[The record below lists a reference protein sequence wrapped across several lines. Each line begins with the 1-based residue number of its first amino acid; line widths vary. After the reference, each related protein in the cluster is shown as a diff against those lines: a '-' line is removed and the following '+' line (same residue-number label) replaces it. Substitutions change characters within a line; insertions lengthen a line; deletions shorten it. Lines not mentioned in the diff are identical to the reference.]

1 MQVSQ
6 ASVRFSE
13 RLAQVRLVVM
23 DVDGVM
29 TDGTITYDDT
39 NNELK
44 RFHVMDGVGITLLR
58 LCDIPVVWMS
68 GRKSHAVTKRAH
80 ELKVVRLYE
89 GARDKRVALAEVCR
103 DYGMTHEELVFVADD
118 LNDLLAYQKV
128 GVSFAVANAAPE
140 LKAVADAVTE
150 RFGGNGAVREVCEA
164 VLDAKGLR
172 QKAVEKYLAMLIQEQ
187 ESVGQ

>member
-1 MQVSQ
+1 MQISQ
-6 ASVRFSE
+6 SATEFWE

-29 TDGTITYDDT
+29 TDGTLTYDDT
-39 NNELK
+39 NNEMK

-58 LCDIPVVWMS
+58 LCGIPVIWMS

-89 GARDKRVALAEVCR
+89 AARDKRVMLAEVCR
-103 DYGMTHEELVFVADD
+103 DFELEPNELAFVADD
-118 LNDLLAYQKV
+118 LNDLLSYQAV
-128 GVSFAVANAAPE
+128 GVRFAVANAANE
-140 LKAVADAVTE
+140 VKVVADAVTE

-164 VLDAKGLR
+164 VLEAKGLR
-172 QKAVEKYLAMLIQEQ
+172 EKAIERYLTMLIEEQ
-187 ESVGQ
+187 ESAGQ

>member
-1 MQVSQ
+1 MKLSQ
-6 ASVRFSE
+6 DAIQFTE
-13 RLAQVRLVVM
+13 RLARTRLVVM

-29 TDGTITYDDT
+29 TDGTLAYDDT
-39 NNELK
+39 NNEVK

-58 LCDIPVVWMS
+58 LCEIPVVWMS
-68 GRKSHAVTKRAH
+68 GRKSRAVTKRAN

-89 GARDKRVALAEVCR
+89 GARDKRVPLAEVRR
-103 DYGMTHEELVFVADD
+103 DFGLTQEELVFVADD
-118 LNDLLAYQKV
+118 LNDLLAYQAV
-128 GVSFAVANAAPE
+128 GVRFAVANAAPE

-164 VLDAKGLR
+164 VLEAKGLR
-172 QKAVEKYLAMLIQEQ
+172 EAAIEKYLAMLIQEQ